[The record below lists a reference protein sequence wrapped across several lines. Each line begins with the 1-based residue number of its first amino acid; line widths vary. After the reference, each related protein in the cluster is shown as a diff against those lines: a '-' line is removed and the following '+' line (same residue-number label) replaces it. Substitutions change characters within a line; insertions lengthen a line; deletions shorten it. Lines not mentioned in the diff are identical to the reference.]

1 MRDFIATVVLILFLV
16 HVMKLMLRK
25 VAVRWIASIAGFHSI
40 WRLDPIRDR
49 IETRSI
55 PHGKREP

>member
-1 MRDFIATVVLILFLV
+1 MDT
-16 HVMKLMLRK
+16 
-25 VAVRWIASIAGFHSI
+25 SIAGFHGI